1 MKAIVYE
8 KYGPPDVLQLK
19 KVAKPVPKDNEVLIR
34 VMASSINSGD
44 YRTMRAKPFF
54 IRFMGLGVFRPKRKV
69 PGIDIAG
76 RIEQTGR
83 AVTQFKAGDEV
94 YGDIYSAGSG
104 AWAAYVCVP
113 EDASIAAKPVN
124 MTFEQAAAVPVAG
137 VTALQ
142 ALRDYGG
149 IREGQKVL
157 INGAS
162 GGVGTFAVTL
172 AKSFGAEV
180 TGVCSTRNVDLV
192 FSIGAD
198 YVVDYKKQ
206 DLTQTGWRYDLIID
220 IAATIPPKAYTQMLS
235 PGGRGVMVGF
245 SSLAHMLSAKREGK
259 KAVKT
264 DGIRV
269 IAMGMAQTNKRD
281 LLYLKE
287 LMEAGRI
294 TPAIDR
300 TYPLGRAAEAMRYF
314 EEEHAR
320 AKVVITMDEERM

>member
-1 MKAIVYE
+1 
-8 KYGPPDVLQLK
+8 
-19 KVAKPVPKDNEVLIR
+19 
-34 VMASSINSGD
+34 MASSINSGD
-44 YRTMRAKPFF
+44 ERTMRAKPFF
-54 IRFMGLGVFRPKRKV
+54 IRLMGLGVFRPKRKV

-83 AVTQFKAGDEV
+83 AVAQFSAGDEV

-104 AWAAYVCVP
+104 AWAEYVCVP
-113 EDASIAAKPVN
+113 EDASIAAKPAN

-180 TGVCSTRNVDLV
+180 TGVCSTRNADLV
-192 FSIGAD
+192 SSIGAD

-206 DLTQTGWRYDLIID
+206 DLTQTGRRYDLIID
-220 IAATIPPKAYTQMLS
+220 VAATVPPKAYAQMLS

-259 KAVKT
+259 KEKT

-269 IAMGMAQTNKRD
+269 VAMGMAQTNKRD
-281 LLYLKE
+281 LLDLKE

-294 TPAIDR
+294 TSVIDR

-320 AKVVITMDEERM
+320 AKVVITMDEGRE